1 MPFSKVYEQEVALQ
15 YYLCTLIG
23 GQNEEVLLKMGKY
36 TGITSACTAAAE
48 TAGVTSSR
56 RARIVDQVIIGIPGT
71 LKRWMTK
78 DKILSTKDITVL
90 VFDEAE
96 NMLDQDGFQD
106 DSVRI
111 LKNIQSIPKAP
122 GQG

>member
-1 MPFSKVYEQEVALQ
+1 
-15 YYLCTLIG
+15 
-23 GQNEEVLLKMGKY
+23 MGKY

-56 RARIVDQVIIGIPGT
+56 RSRIVDQVIIGIPGT

-78 DKILSTKDITVL
+78 DKIFSTKDITVL
-90 VFDEAE
+90 VFDEADH
-96 NMLDQDGFQD
+96 MLDQDGFQD

-111 LKNIQSIPKAP
+111 LKNIQSQRP
-122 GQG
+122 QGKGSAFLCNI